1 MQKWTGWNTQPD
13 SMLART
19 QCQIEDYYRMYR
31 YSQRNPADDDALW
44 DDPQQGGYAG
54 GGYAGGRLP
63 PGPPRRGGGWDDFN
77 APPPPPAPP
86 PRRMP
91 RASASGRRAHLA
103 REIIETIV
111 LTVVIF
117 VAIRFSVQT
126 FRVDGESMRPGLTNE
141 EYVLVNKLA
150 YLFSGPARGDVI
162 VFHFPVNPAEDFIKR
177 VIGLPGDTIQVTP
190 TQIIVNGDVLKE
202 PYISAASN
210 ASPHTFKLGANEYFV
225 MGDNRP
231 FSSDS
236 RSWGTVPRNYII
248 GKATV
253 VFWPLSNW
261 EVIPTYSNVFSG
273 VPAPPSS

>member
-1 MQKWTGWNTQPD
+1 
-13 SMLART
+13 
-19 QCQIEDYYRMYR
+19 MYR

-44 DDPQQGGYAG
+44 DDPQQGYAG

-63 PGPPRRGGGWDDFN
+63 PGPPRRGGGWDDFT
-77 APPPPPAPP
+77 APPPPPAPS
-86 PRRMP
+86 PRRVR
-91 RASASGRRAHLA
+91 RAAASGRRAHLA

-117 VAIRFSVQT
+117 VAIRYSVQT
-126 FRVDGESMRPGLTNE
+126 FRVDGDSMKPGLNSQ

-150 YLFSGPARGDVI
+150 YLFNGPSRGDVI

-202 PYISAASN
+202 PYISQPLN
-210 ASPHTFKLGANEYFV
+210 QTVVNITLKPGEYFV
-225 MGDNRP
+225 LGDNRP

-236 RSWGTVPRNYII
+236 RSWGTVPRDYII